1 MQKIDFLTAR
11 AYANGALD
19 GYNTGKNANPYTHN
33 ANPYDDEENGFLY
46 FVYESGYQYG
56 VALYCFDNEGANNE

>member
-1 MQKIDFLTAR
+1 MAR

-19 GYNTGKNANPYTHN
+19 GYNTGKNANPYDN
-33 ANPYDDEENGFLY
+33 EENGFLY

-56 VALYCFDNEGANNE
+56 VALYCFDNEGATNE

>member
-1 MQKIDFLTAR
+1 MQKIDFLMAR

-19 GYNTGKNANPYTHN
+19 GYNTGKNANPYDN
-33 ANPYDDEENGFLY
+33 EENGFLY

-56 VALYCFDNEGANNE
+56 VALYCFDNEGATNE